1 VLIEARIV
9 TAASNYSQ
17 DIGVRWGGLGYGT
30 YNNGSILGTTGGSL
44 TTVQE
49 VREGVISGDDIDFT
63 SPDHLV
69 VDLGV
74 ASAEAA
80 SFAIGLVSEDYLLEL
95 ELSALEVEGKA
106 EVIARPKVI
115 TSDKQQASISSGV
128 QIPFQEASSSGATSV
143 SFVDAVLGLD
153 VTPQITPDDRIIMD
167 LEVTQDTVGAVF
179 NGVPSINT
187 NSIKTQVLVFT
198 TTTLESVTKTPFLG
212 DIPYLGRLFRRNT
225 QSDQKQEL
233 LIFITPRI
241 IKESITSR

>member
-1 VLIEARIV
+1 
-9 TAASNYSQ
+9 
-17 DIGVRWGGLGYGT
+17 
-30 YNNGSILGTTGGSL
+30 L

-49 VREGVISGDDIDFT
+49 VREGLIAGDDIDFT

-95 ELSALEVEGKA
+95 ELSALEVEGNA

-128 QIPFQEASSSGATSV
+128 QIPFQEASSSGATAV

-167 LEVTQDTVGAVF
+167 LEVNQDTVGAVF

-187 NSIKTQVLVFT
+187 NSIKTQVLVENGQTIVLGGIFT
-198 TTTLESVTKTPFLG
+198 TTTIESVTKTPFLG

-241 IKESITSR
+241 IKETLTSR